1 VSETVLRG
9 VVVRGDQ
16 RGRRLGFPT
25 ANVEVSGAELPP
37 DGVYAGWLEDE
48 EGVRRLA
55 AVSIGGRP
63 TYYGDQGARLV
74 EAHVL
79 DFSGDLYGQRVTVG
93 VGRVVR
99 AQERFAT
106 VEELVAQM
114 GADVAEIRAAGSR

>member
-1 VSETVLRG
+1 MQ
-9 VVVRGDQ
+9 GDQ
-16 RGRRLGFPT
+16 RGRQLGFPT
-25 ANVEVSGAELPP
+25 ANVEVSGIELPP

-48 EGVRRLA
+48 HGVRRLA

-63 TYYGDQGARLV
+63 TYYGEHGARLV

-93 VGRVVR
+93 VGSVVR
-99 AQERFAT
+99 PQERFST

-114 GADVAEIRAAGSR
+114 GADVAAIRAAASR